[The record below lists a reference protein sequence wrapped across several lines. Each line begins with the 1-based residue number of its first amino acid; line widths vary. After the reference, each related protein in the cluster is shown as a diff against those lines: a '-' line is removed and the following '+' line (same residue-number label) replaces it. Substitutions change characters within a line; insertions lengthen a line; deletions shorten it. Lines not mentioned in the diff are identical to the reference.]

1 MSAMTQ
7 EAIPAE
13 SDLLESFLAL
23 ETPRGFRA
31 ELIEGRIL
39 VSPPPDGDHQDIIEL
54 ITHQVY
60 RRALVSMQQSGNTGL
75 KLPGSP
81 KNHVIPDITFAPRE
95 LRLFRGAPPWMAS
108 DGVAMVVEVTSTR
121 PSDDRT
127 VKRHCYAQAAIPL
140 YLIVDRTEGQV
151 VLYSG
156 PSGDDYL
163 HGTTVA
169 FGESLPLP
177 EPFGFALETSD
188 FL

>member
-1 MSAMTQ
+1 MSAMAH
-7 EAIPAE
+7 EAMPAE
-13 SDLLESFLAL
+13 YDLLESFLAL

-60 RRALVSMQQSGNTGL
+60 QHAKTAMQQSGYSGL
-75 KLPGSP
+75 ELPGSP

-95 LRLFRGAPPWMAS
+95 LRLFRGAPSWMPS
-108 DGVAMVVEVTSTR
+108 DGVAMVVEVTSSR
-121 PSDDRT
+121 PSDDRS
-127 VKRHCYAQAAIPL
+127 VKRHSYGRAGIPL
-140 YLIVDRTEGQV
+140 YLVVDRSESQV
-151 VLYSG
+151 VLYSQ

-163 HGTTVA
+163 HGESVA

-177 EPFGFALETSD
+177 EPFGFALETAD